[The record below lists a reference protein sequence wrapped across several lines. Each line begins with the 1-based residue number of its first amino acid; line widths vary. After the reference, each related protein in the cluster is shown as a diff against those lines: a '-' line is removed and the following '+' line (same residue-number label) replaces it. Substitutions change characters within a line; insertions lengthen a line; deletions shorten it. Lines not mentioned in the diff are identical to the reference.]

1 MLFRYKAVDE
11 QGINKDGEID
21 APNKDLAI
29 SGLQRRGF
37 IIISIKENKKVKNGL
52 DTAIFER
59 VSMKEIV
66 IFSRQIATLFEAQVS
81 ALKAFTLISTN
92 SENPLFARKLNEI
105 TTDIQGGV
113 SISGAMKKHPD
124 VFSEFYVNMIK
135 AGEETGKLNETF
147 LYLAEYLD
155 RQYAL
160 TNKTR
165 NALIYPFFVIITFFV
180 VMALMLTVVIPK
192 LSDII
197 RDSGQ
202 EVPIYTKVVI
212 GLSDFFV
219 QYGLIFLIFLA
230 MGFLWLWFLSRS
242 EKGKIYVDHSRLSIP
257 VVGNLYRK
265 LYISRISDNLHTM
278 LVSGIPIVRSLDIT
292 ADVVSSKVYKDLLK
306 KVAEDVKAGSSISSA
321 FEKFPTY
328 LPPILVQMIK
338 VGEETG
344 SLGNILKTL
353 ADFYKREVDDA
364 VDTMV
369 GLIEPVMVVVLGI
382 AVGLLLVSVLVP
394 IYNLAGGIQ

>member
-11 QGINKDGEID
+11 QGINKEGEID

-37 IIISIKENKKVKNGL
+37 IIISIKETKQTKHGL
-52 DTAIFER
+52 DMAIFER

-81 ALKAFTLISTN
+81 ALKAFTLISSN
-92 SENPLFARKLNEI
+92 SENQLFARKLNEI

-113 SISGAMKKHPD
+113 SISGAMRKHPD

-202 EVPIYTKVVI
+202 EIPFYTKVVI

-219 QYGLIFLIFLA
+219 QYGLIFLIFLGMA
-230 MGFLWLWFLSRS
+230 FLWLWFLSRS
-242 EKGKIYVDHSRLSIP
+242 ERGKIYVDHSRLSIP

-265 LYISRISDNLHTM
+265 LYISRIADNLHTM

-306 KVAEDVKAGSSISSA
+306 KVAEDVKAGSSISSS

-394 IYNLAGGIQ
+394 IYNLAGAIQ

>member
-11 QGINKDGEID
+11 QGINKEGEID

-37 IIISIKENKKVKNGL
+37 IILSIKESKQNKNSL
-52 DTAIFER
+52 DMAIFER
-59 VSMKEIV
+59 VSTKEIV

-81 ALKAFTLISTN
+81 ALKAFTLLATN
-92 SENPLFARKLNEI
+92 SENQLMARKLNQI

-113 SISGAMKKHPD
+113 SISGALKKHPD
-124 VFSEFYVNMIK
+124 VFSEFYVNMVK
-135 AGEETGKLNETF
+135 SGEETGKLNETF

-192 LSDII
+192 LSEII

-202 EVPIYTKVVI
+202 EIPFYTKIVI

-219 QYGLIFLIFLA
+219 QYGLIFLIFVA

-242 EKGKIYVDHSRLSIP
+242 EKGKIYIDHSRLSVP

-265 LYISRISDNLHTM
+265 LYISRIADNLHTM
-278 LVSGIPIVRSLDIT
+278 LVSGIPIVRSIDIT

-306 KVAEDVKAGSSISSA
+306 KVAEDVKAGASISSS

-328 LPPILVQMIK
+328 LPPILVQMVK

-353 ADFYKREVDDA
+353 ANFYKREVDDA
-364 VDTMV
+364 VDTLV
-369 GLIEPVMVVVLGI
+369 GLIEPIMVVVLGL

-394 IYNLAGGIQ
+394 IYNLAGAIQ